1 MAEVISVQFVSPA
14 VRLVLAVL
22 QSVSPNL
29 SGYLWRGRAA
39 LSLAEAQQSTKL
51 RAPWRP
57 SILTDH
63 AKRVRAVALPV
74 SEPTHALWI
83 LAVTS
88 VSCFTRRQLLQSL
101 KSACPALLLE
111 PFSVHGGLL
120 IFRCLVSCGFE
131 EVGGVPVVK
140 VHSCWV
146 RLMRLLR
153 RVRQRNGATLRLLL
167 EEADDVW
174 FLFNFII
181 EGDVIKATTVRKVQ
195 RETAGGGVAT
205 ESRRMQLAIKVTAC
219 DFEGAAA
226 RLRVSGRICEETP
239 FAKMGAH
246 HTLEMGVTDEV
257 LVVKEHWDRQHEI
270 QLKEATDAAS
280 KAEAL
285 VLLIQGG
292 LSNLLCVSS
301 NLSRLLA
308 KVEASLPKN
317 RSAYSGYSK
326 ALSRFFRETADAL
339 IAHVDWNN
347 LKALVIAGP
356 GFYKDQFLEYFMQEA
371 QKHEHRHI
379 LQKRQLIILAHASSA
394 YRHALSELM
403 ADAAVKRLLSDT
415 KAVKQATYIDQ
426 LYRML
431 NNTYQKNLQQDAVS
445 SSSYQQSSL
454 VCYGPNEVRR
464 ATDGGAVKVLMVSEG
479 LLRSADLAQRR
490 FYVQL
495 LEDAAAGGAEA
506 LTFSDQH
513 STGEQ
518 LSLLGGVAAILRF
531 PVFEE
536 QEEPTF
542 AQKTS
547 NFKRQDP

>member
-1 MAEVISVQFVSPA
+1 
-14 VRLVLAVL
+14 
-22 QSVSPNL
+22 
-29 SGYLWRGRAA
+29 
-39 LSLAEAQQSTKL
+39 
-51 RAPWRP
+51 
-57 SILTDH
+57 
-63 AKRVRAVALPV
+63 
-74 SEPTHALWI
+74 
-83 LAVTS
+83 
-88 VSCFTRRQLLQSL
+88 
-101 KSACPALLLE
+101 
-111 PFSVHGGLL
+111 
-120 IFRCLVSCGFE
+120 
-131 EVGGVPVVK
+131 
-140 VHSCWV
+140 
-146 RLMRLLR
+146 
-153 RVRQRNGATLRLLL
+153 
-167 EEADDVW
+167 
-174 FLFNFII
+174 
-181 EGDVIKATTVRKVQ
+181 
-195 RETAGGGVAT
+195 
-205 ESRRMQLAIKVTAC
+205 
-219 DFEGAAA
+219 
-226 RLRVSGRICEETP
+226 
-239 FAKMGAH
+239 MGAH

-257 LVVKEHWDRQHEI
+257 LVVKEHWDRQHES

-280 KAEAL
+280 RAEAL

-308 KVEASLPKN
+308 KVEASIPKN
-317 RSAYSGYSK
+317 RSAYSGYNK
-326 ALSRFFRETADAL
+326 ALARFFKETTDAL
-339 IAHVDWNN
+339 IAHVDWEN

-356 GFYKDQFLEYFMQEA
+356 GFYKDQFLEFFMQEA

-431 NNTYQKNLQQDAVS
+431 NNTYQKTAQQQEAMS

-479 LLRSADLAQRR
+479 LLRSADLGQRR

-495 LEDAAAGGAEA
+495 LEDAAASGAEA

-536 QEEPTF
+536 QEETTS
-542 AQKTS
+542 AQNTS
-547 NFKRQDP
+547 NFKRQEDP